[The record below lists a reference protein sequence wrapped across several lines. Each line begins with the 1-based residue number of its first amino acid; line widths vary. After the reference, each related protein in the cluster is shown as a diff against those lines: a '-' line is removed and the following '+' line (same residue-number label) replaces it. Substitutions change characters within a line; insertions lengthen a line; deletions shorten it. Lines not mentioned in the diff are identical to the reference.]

1 MVTLTR
7 PNETPNLSHGNE
19 IVAENLRAVQAI
31 YVAAMLEELKLFQ
44 VVDRLAQLFQQ
55 GLLTLN
61 RKSAGRSLY
70 KYVRETPLRM
80 SDIERRNLFSSTLGI
95 SGGTDGAT
103 INREFNDL
111 WLRFIS
117 SVTALKRQSGSTDL
131 ESSKLTATD
140 ELAVRRAARDLA
152 RNLSLHGGGMAL
164 YAALDLQKQIEMSI
178 KLLSEPEVRSAY
190 GARNIWQVIEQV
202 ATVELGGAANG
213 NRYRTMAT
221 TGSTII
227 SWLGANLSRL
237 RPNTQRPFLRF
248 RKSANP
254 PGRLKEFQL
263 SVKAT
268 DNDLAS
274 ACEQWLAVNGVTDDQ
289 I

>member
-7 PNETPNLSHGNE
+7 PHETPNLARGNE

-70 KYVRETPLRM
+70 KYVRETPLRI

-95 SGGTDGAT
+95 SGGSDGAT

-117 SVTALKRQSGSTDL
+117 SVAALKRQNGSTDL
-131 ESSKLTATD
+131 ESSNLTATD

-190 GARNIWQVIEQV
+190 GARDIWQVIEQV

-221 TGSTII
+221 AGSTII
-227 SWLGANLSRL
+227 SWLAANLSRL

-248 RKSANP
+248 SKSANP
-254 PGRLKEFQL
+254 QGRLKEFQL

-274 ACEQWLAVNGVTDDQ
+274 ACERWLAVNGVTDDR